1 MCEKL
6 ERNYLFA
13 GLDFDFNTHQES
25 RRDDI
30 IVEININKENKKPEG
45 GDKCCFSVLKDMR
58 F

>member
-1 MCEKL
+1 L

-45 GDKCCFSVLKDMR
+45 GDKWWFRVLKDMR